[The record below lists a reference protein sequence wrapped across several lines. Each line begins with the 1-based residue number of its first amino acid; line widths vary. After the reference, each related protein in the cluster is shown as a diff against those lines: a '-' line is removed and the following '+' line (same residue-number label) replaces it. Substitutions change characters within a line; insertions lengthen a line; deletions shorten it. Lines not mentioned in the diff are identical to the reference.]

1 MTPEEFDHDLMK
13 RNNLMA
19 KLFAQAIVRS
29 LQPLIESLKAAIDAA
44 RQQMSRRVGYGRAK
58 LYRHPKRRALRK

>member
-1 MTPEEFDHDLMK
+1 MAAEDFNQALMEHSTRIGK
-13 RNNLMA
+13 ILAAEM
-19 KLFAQAIVRS
+19 VRS
-29 LQPLIESLKAAIDAA
+29 MQPFIDSLKAAIDTA